1 MATQIERVYRYETS
15 TYASDPTRLVGFDR
29 RSGVQWYY
37 SLPDKFENDQTF
49 EDEISS
55 NPKLLRMIGEIHE
68 RKLEQQGK
76 REAATELP
84 TSADVTKAKPEL
96 PGLQRQ
102 PAEVA

>member
-1 MATQIERVYRYETS
+1 MATQIKRAYRYETS
-15 TYASDPTRLVGFDR
+15 TYASDPSLLIGFDR

-37 SLPDKFENDQTF
+37 SLPDSFENDQPF
-49 EDEISS
+49 EDEFATD
-55 NPKLLRMIGEIHE
+55 PKLLRMIDGIHQ

-76 REAATELP
+76 REAATEVP

-102 PAEVA
+102 PPEVA